1 MANAAWDSERVILD
15 GDSWLEA
22 LLDAMAGARS
32 RITLEAYILE
42 DDATG
47 AAVIDHLRHAA
58 ERGIEVRLIVDGAGS
73 PGFIWN
79 RAGDLYRSAVAV
91 RVYHPLP
98 DQVLSPAFRHG
109 SRVLS
114 VLRLLTQ
121 MNRRD
126 HRKICIIDDQ
136 LAFVGS
142 FNLADFTRPSM
153 RGDEHWREAGAQ
165 VTGSAVAELVT
176 AFAHTWERSW
186 GFHRRGLHGRRL
198 WPRRVDRQPVSGLV
212 RLNHRLRLRH
222 RHWQELIRR
231 INGAQKRIW
240 IAAAYFVPARRLVKA
255 LAHAAQRGVEVRLLM
270 SRRSDIRFMPWV
282 AETYW
287 RRLVPT
293 GVHVHLFEPAML
305 HAKVVLIDSWLS
317 VGSTNLNMR
326 SLLHDL
332 EADVVLRTRESITAI
347 EGAFAEGFAK
357 SSLACNNDPPVPLH
371 RRLLT
376 WCVLWLRRYI

>member
-1 MANAAWDSERVILD
+1 MANAAWDSERVIFD
-15 GDSWLEA
+15 GDTWLQA
-22 LLDAMAGARS
+22 LLDAMDGARI

-42 DDATG
+42 VDATG
-47 AAVIDHLRHAA
+47 DVVIDHLRRAA
-58 ERGIEVRLIVDGAGS
+58 ERGVEVRLIVDGAGS
-73 PGFIWN
+73 PGFVWQ
-79 RAGDLYRSAVAV
+79 RAGELYRSAVAV

-109 SRVLS
+109 SRVLNL
-114 VLRLLTQ
+114 LRLLPQ
-121 MNRRD
+121 INRRD
-126 HRKICIIDDQ
+126 HRKICIIDDR

-142 FNLADFTRPSM
+142 FNIADFTRPSQ
-153 RGDEHWREAGAQ
+153 RGDQHWREAGAQ
-165 VTGSAVAELVT
+165 VTGPAVAELVT

-186 GFHRRGLHGRRL
+186 TFHRRGLHGRRL
-198 WPRRVDRQPVSGLV
+198 WPRRIDRQPASGLV

-231 INGAQKRIW
+231 IHGAQKRIW
-240 IAAAYFVPARRLVKA
+240 IAAAYFVPARRLIKA

-270 SRRSDIRFMPWV
+270 SRRSDITFMPWV

-287 RRLVPT
+287 RRLVPS
-293 GVHVHLFEPAML
+293 GVQVHLFEPAML
-305 HAKVVLIDSWLS
+305 HAKVVLIDGWIS

-332 EADVVLRTRESITAI
+332 EADVVLRTRASITAI
-347 EGAFAEGFAK
+347 EGAFIEGFAK
-357 SSLACNNDPPVPLH
+357 SSQASDDDPPVSWY
-371 RRLLT
+371 RRVLT

>member
-1 MANAAWDSERVILD
+1 MSTASWDSERLILD
-15 GDSWLEA
+15 GDAWLQA
-22 LLDAMAGARS
+22 LLDAMDGART

-47 AAVIDHLRHAA
+47 AAVIDHLRQAA

-73 PGFIWN
+73 PGFVWN
-79 RAGDLYRSAVAV
+79 RAGELYRSAVAV

-98 DQVLSPAFRHG
+98 DQVLSPAFRPG
-109 SRVLS
+109 SRVLNL
-114 VLRLLTQ
+114 LRLLPQ

-126 HRKICIIDDQ
+126 HRKMCIIDDR
-136 LAFVGS
+136 LALVGS
-142 FNLADFTRPSM
+142 YNLADFIRPSK

-165 VTGSAVAELVT
+165 VTGPAVAELVT
-176 AFAHTWERSW
+176 AFTHTWERSW
-186 GFHRRGLHGRRL
+186 RFHRRGLRVRRL
-198 WPRRVDRQPVSGLV
+198 WPQRSDRQPVSGLV

-231 INGAQKRIW
+231 IDAAQTRIW

-255 LAHAAQRGVEVRLLM
+255 LAQAARRGVEVRLLM
-270 SRRSDIRFMPWV
+270 SRRSDINFMPWV

-287 RRLVPT
+287 RRLVPS
-293 GVHVHLFEPAML
+293 GVHVYLFEPAIL
-305 HAKVVLIDSWLS
+305 HAKVVLIDGWLS

-332 EADVVLRTRESITAI
+332 EADVVLRTQASITAI
-347 EGAFAEGFAK
+347 EESFTEGFAK
-357 SSLACNNDPPVPLH
+357 SSQARDDDPPVPWY
-371 RRLLT
+371 RRVLT